1 MDILLK
7 GGRMIDP
14 ANGTDTTAD
23 ILISG
28 GKIAQ
33 AGKDIKAAGAK
44 QVDCKGKVVL
54 PGLIDVHT
62 HFRQP
67 GREDEETFVTGSRAA
82 LKGGFTSVLCMANT
96 NPVID
101 NKGVV
106 EYVYAEAAKA
116 GLINI
121 YTAAAVTK
129 NLEGKEL
136 TEIGQ
141 IAAAGAK
148 ALSDDGKPVM
158 NAEILRR
165 AMEYAKMFGLPVIS
179 HCEDTNLSRNGVMNE
194 GALSTRLGLKGIPR
208 ASETV
213 MVIRDIEIAQLT
225 GAKLHI
231 AHVSAKESV
240 EALRQ
245 AKKRKIKVT
254 CETCPHYFTLT
265 EETVLGY
272 NTGAKVNP
280 PLRTKEDVEAV
291 KKGLSDGTIDI
302 ISTDHAP
309 HSAEEKDVEFDFAS
323 AGMIGLEFAA
333 SLVNSELVNG
343 GVLGW
348 KEAAQKMSMNPAAL
362 LGLKGKG
369 SLSEGSDADITVF
382 DPGAEW
388 TVEAGRIESKSK
400 NTPLIGKKL
409 SGLAV
414 ITIVGGKIRYENGKF
429 A

>member
-33 AGKDIKAAGAK
+33 AGKEIKASGAK

-106 EYVYAEAAKA
+106 EYVYSEAAKA

-179 HCEDTNLSRNGVMNE
+179 HCEDANLSRNGVMNE

-245 AKKRKIKVT
+245 AKKRKVKVT

-265 EETVLGY
+265 EEAVLGY

-280 PLRTKEDVEAV
+280 PLRAKEDVEAV

-323 AGMIGLEFAA
+323 AGMIGLEFAM
-333 SLVNSELVNG
+333 SLVNSELVKG

-348 KEAAQKMSMNPAAL
+348 KEVAQKMSMNPAAL
-362 LGLKGKG
+362 LGLEGKG

-414 ITIVGGKIRYENGKF
+414 ITMVGGKIKYENGKF